1 MKFSWK
7 TAAMM
12 ALLLMMGG
20 LAGVAVAQ
28 EKKVKDQ
35 VEYDLFTAATKET
48 DPNKKIQH
56 LTTWKEKY
64 PDSDFKNDRLVLMI
78 QTYQALRQGDKM
90 WETTQELLRNEP
102 KNLTALYYLTILT
115 PSLNNTAPDRLEA
128 GEKAANGLIA
138 ILPEAKPANVAP
150 DVWAAEAK
158 KMEIL
163 ARKTLAWV
171 ATARKNWPLV
181 EQELTALLKMNPSS
195 GQVSYQLGTAMVQ
208 QKDVK
213 KQIPAMYHFA
223 RAAYY
228 EGEEALAPDVKKQVQ
243 AYFEKV
249 YTKFTGGVDGM
260 KEIIEMTKKSPFPPE
275 GFTIESEQE
284 KIAREQEKM
293 KAEDPQKYLWVQVK
307 KELIGDNGAAY
318 FESIKGSAL
327 PKLKGRVVSSAPAA
341 RPKEVT
347 VAIST
352 ADTPEIKL
360 RIDAAMPGK
369 IDPGAEIEFESAVP
383 QEFSSD
389 PFLVTADIEKGQ
401 ISGWPAPPPP
411 AKKTSSKKK

>member
-1 MKFSWK
+1 
-7 TAAMM
+7 M
-12 ALLLMMGG
+12 ALLLTIAGF
-20 LAGVAVAQ
+20 AGVAIAQ

-56 LTTWKEKY
+56 LTMWKEKY
-64 PDSDFKNDRLVLMI
+64 PDSDFKNDRLILMI

-90 WETTQELLRNEP
+90 WESTQELLRNEP

-138 ILPEAKPANVAP
+138 ILPDSKPPNVAA

-163 ARKTLAWV
+163 GRKTLAWV
-171 ATARKNWPLV
+171 ATARKNWTRV
-181 EQELTALLKMNPSS
+181 EQELTTLLKMNPNS

-213 KQIPAMYHFA
+213 KQIPAIYHFA

-249 YTKFTGGVDGM
+249 YTKYHGSNEGM
-260 KEIIEMTKKSPFPPE
+260 KEIIDLTKKSPFPPD
-275 GFTIESEQE
+275 GFDIESEAQI
-284 KIAREQEKM
+284 IAKGEEKM
-293 KAEDPQKYLWVQVK
+293 KAEDPQKFLWIQVK
-307 KELIGDNGAAY
+307 KELIGANGAAY
-318 FESIKGSAL
+318 FENIKGSAL
-327 PKLKGRVVSSAPAA
+327 PKLKGKVVSSTPAA

-360 RIDAAMPGK
+360 RIDTAMPVK
-369 IDPGAEIEFESAVP
+369 IDPGTEIEFEAAVP
-383 QEFSSD
+383 QEFTSD

-401 ISGWPAPPPP
+401 ITGWPAAPPP
-411 AKKTSSKKK
+411 AKKSGSKKAAKK

>member
-1 MKFSWK
+1 
-7 TAAMM
+7 MM
-12 ALLLMMGG
+12 VLLLLGG
-20 LAGVAVAQ
+20 VMTGVALAQ

-56 LTTWKEKY
+56 LLTWKEKY

-90 WETTQELLRNEP
+90 WETTQELLKNEP

-138 ILPEAKPANVAP
+138 ILPESKPPNVAP
-150 DVWAAEAK
+150 EVWAAEAK

-163 ARKTLAWV
+163 GRKTLAWV
-171 ATARKNWPLV
+171 ATARKNWPRV
-181 EQELTALLKMNPSS
+181 EEILTTLLKMNPNS

-208 QKDVK
+208 QKDIK

-249 YTKFTGGVDGM
+249 YVKFHGSNDGM
-260 KEIIEMTKKSPFPPE
+260 QEIIELTKKSPFPPE
-275 GFTIESEQE
+275 GFTIKSEQE
-284 KIAREQEKM
+284 IIAEGEEKM

-307 KELIGDNGAAY
+307 KGLIAPDGLTY
-318 FESIKGSAL
+318 FESIKGSAM
-327 PKLKGRVVSSAPAA
+327 PKLKGKVVSSTPAA

-347 VAIST
+347 VSIST
-352 ADTPEIKL
+352 NDTPEIKL
-360 RIDAAMPGK
+360 RIDTAMPGK
-369 IDPGAEIEFESAVP
+369 IDPGTEIEFESAVP
-383 QEFSSD
+383 QEFSPD

-401 ISGWPAPPPP
+401 ITGWPAAAPP
-411 AKKTSSKKK
+411 AKKTSSKKGKK